1 MKRLAAL
8 LLILLMAFTLAS
20 CSKKSE
26 PLASLD
32 IPKKEEVAPYR
43 LSEKELQLLRAFA
56 IDING
61 NAQVFSFKT
70 PKGTKAVEVNAYA
83 LSRDFKWESIGGTT
97 VSANDE
103 VPVEQQGGLLSMVL
117 GENHA
122 IDFCLSF
129 GNCTF
134 YFKSDAIEDY
144 EGHMA
149 SYKAYL
155 PESQEIELNM
165 EIPVALLVYDSGTS
179 MRSYVP
185 GDYSDPSK
193 FEGMDL
199 VQAVTL
205 RFLDK
210 EFTPPAQ

>member
-8 LLILLMAFTLAS
+8 LLILLMVLTLAS

-117 GENHA
+117 GENYA
-122 IDFCLSF
+122 IDFSLSF

-134 YFKSDAIEDY
+134 YFKSDEIESQAVP
-144 EGHMA
+144 MV

-155 PESQEIELNM
+155 PEAQEIEFNR